1 MLAKKISAAAALV
14 ACFGCGGGT
23 EVTRNDPSQG
33 GALAVAGSGG
43 PAAQVVDP
51 AKGNASTILVMVQPP
66 PAPAAPPAAA
76 PSGPAPVLPPPP
88 AGGFPGARPGL
99 PPPAGAPTVPGGV
112 PGAPPPPPPA
122 AAPPPP
128 IVGNVGEPVIPEI
141 KGECP
146 KLEAGSISFMGLTG
160 QVEAGPKPSSPTAP
174 MLLYWHGTG
183 STAGEYAFMAG
194 AISQGVTSQGGI
206 VVSFQNSTMK
216 GDCGVS
222 GTAIFCVG
230 DFEAMD
236 QYVACAVKNRN
247 VDPHRIYT
255 AGCSA
260 GGLMATAMAMQ
271 RSQYIAAAAPNSGGL
286 TFGGAFS
293 SMHTPALMTIHGA
306 PGSDV
311 VGVDFSQ
318 TSATADMAWKKRGGF
333 AIDCNTGGG
342 HCGGGGLAGDAWKFF
357 QAHPFGIDPEPWTAM
372 LPAGFSSMCK
382 LQ

>member
-1 MLAKKISAAAALV
+1 MVANKISAAALLV
-14 ACFGCGGGT
+14 ACIGCGGGT

-33 GALAVAGSGG
+33 GALAVTNPNGT
-43 PAAQVVDP
+43 PAQAVDP
-51 AKGNASTILVMVQPP
+51 AKANASTILVMVQPP
-66 PAPAAPPAAA
+66 PMKPAPAAPAPAAPPA
-76 PSGPAPVLPPPP
+76 VIPPPP
-88 AGGFPGARPGL
+88 GGA
-99 PPPAGAPTVPGGV
+99 VPGGGALPGRPL
-112 PGAPPPPPPA
+112 PGAPPALPPGGGPTAPPPA
-122 AAPPPP
+122 PAAPPP
-128 IVGNVGEPVIPEI
+128 IMGNVGEPVIPEI

-146 KLEAGSISFMGLTG
+146 KLEAGPISFMGLTG

-183 STAGEYAFMAG
+183 SSAGEYSFMAG
-194 AISQGVTSQGGI
+194 AIAQGVTSQGGI
-206 VVSFQNSTMK
+206 VVSFQNTTMK

-222 GTAIFCVG
+222 GTAIFCTG
-230 DFEAMD
+230 DFEVMD

-286 TFGGAFS
+286 SFGGAFS

-306 PGSDV
+306 PGKDV

-318 TSATADMAWKKRGGF
+318 TSATADKAFKARGAL
-333 AIDCNTGGG
+333 AIDCNTGAG
-342 HCGGGGLAGDAWKFF
+342 HCSGGSLAGDAWKFL
-357 QAHPFGIDPEPWTAM
+357 QAHPFGLDPEPWKAM
-372 LPAGFSSMCK
+372 LPAGFSSQCTI
-382 LQ
+382 Q